1 MFEKPEKLDDNFSC
15 PRVETEWARLVRRH
29 ESRREA
35 NAERLSKWRSSPNFK
50 FLASHDPRPDAPFN
64 FEQWEND
71 ALLLA
76 SCAGRPGAAESLK
89 IDGPIAS
96 LARLAKACRD
106 GNAKAL
112 GAFSPE
118 TVLVFEGASH
128 GAVECLLICA
138 QKEEGSAK
146 SMKMIEHGLAEAL
159 AQRLSGDLLR
169 APLSRFF
176 SRIQACSDGLDI
188 CNEALSRRRALLL
201 SLGRSWFSNKP
212 FLSSL
217 ATQSARS
224 FQAGTS
230 AGRDSAIDPQ
240 GLLQISQLL
249 IKHSP
254 YNPEFFANA
263 LGAVLDHAKLARLSS
278 LDVSHHWHHGQVFS
292 RPFADS
298 VENQFFR
305 SFIFTTFS
313 PALPSHKEAQILF
326 AGVLHERG
334 FRLSAREGFSI
345 PNSEWSFRLAFE
357 RLAESRE
364 LAEAAPAPAK
374 IHKTPSRL

>member
-1 MFEKPEKLDDNFSC
+1 MAMFEKPEKLDDNFSC

-35 NAERLSKWRSSPNFK
+35 NAERLSKWSSSPNFK

-71 ALLLA
+71 AFLLA
-76 SCAGRPGAAESLK
+76 SCAERPEAAEPLK
-89 IDGPIAS
+89 IDGAIAS
-96 LARLAKACRD
+96 LARLAKACRG

-112 GAFSPE
+112 GALSAE
-118 TVLVFEGASH
+118 GVFFFDGAAH
-128 GAVECLLICA
+128 GALECLLACA
-138 QKEEGSAK
+138 QKEEGSFK
-146 SMKMIEHGLAEAL
+146 RMKMIEHGLAEAL
-159 AQRLSGDLLR
+159 ALRFSGDLLR

-176 SRIQACSDGLDI
+176 SRIQACSAGVDFS
-188 CNEALSRRRALLL
+188 CEALSRRRSLLL

-240 GLLQISQLL
+240 GFLQISQLL
-249 IKHSP
+249 IEHSA

-278 LDVSHHWHHGQVFS
+278 LDVSHHWHHGQIFS
-292 RPFADS
+292 RTFADS
-298 VENQFFR
+298 VEIQFYRGAPF
-305 SFIFTTFS
+305 
-313 PALPSHKEAQILF
+313 HQEAQILF

-334 FRLSAREGFSI
+334 FRLSVREEVFSASNEG
-345 PNSEWSFRLAFE
+345 PFRLAFE
-357 RLAESRE
+357 CLEESRE
-364 LAEAAPAPAK
+364 LADAAPSPGAT
-374 IHKTPSRL
+374 HKPSPRL